1 MLFPT
6 GEPAMYWKCAVCAYR
21 TGHII
26 NNTVMVRVV
35 CQKYALF
42 PLFLSR
48 YGHTALFINMYLS
61 AQIFMPDNPVVGML
75 HRLEEQCLVQAKS
88 LVMSFDL
95 AESFDRMYCLR
106 RNILNAVT
114 RP

>member
-1 MLFPT
+1 MCLQNRSHNQQHRDGT
-6 GEPAMYWKCAVCAYR
+6 GGLPKICFVSVIPV
-21 TGHII
+21 G
-26 NNTVMVRVV
+26 
-35 CQKYALF
+35 
-42 PLFLSR
+42 
-48 YGHTALFINMYLS
+48 YGHTALFINMYLN